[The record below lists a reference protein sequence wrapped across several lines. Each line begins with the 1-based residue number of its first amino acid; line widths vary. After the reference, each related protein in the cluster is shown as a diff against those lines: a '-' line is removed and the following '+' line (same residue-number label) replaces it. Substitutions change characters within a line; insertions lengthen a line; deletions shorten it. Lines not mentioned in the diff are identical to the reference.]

1 MSAVPA
7 DVHAN
12 QTTHMHIAEVTSH
25 YLSAPLT
32 SGRRLV
38 SSAGNYRSNQFS
50 HTSFLSKWI
59 FCTDCPFKCRW
70 MFIAY
75 FSFFSVPER
84 HVEQATRNALPSN
97 RMRSQ
102 ADPNVHTLLEG
113 NKLSNGKKILLN
125 KNSFITS
132 SLLLINSRITN
143 TGVL

>member
-1 MSAVPA
+1 
-7 DVHAN
+7 
-12 QTTHMHIAEVTSH
+12 
-25 YLSAPLT
+25 
-32 SGRRLV
+32 
-38 SSAGNYRSNQFS
+38 
-50 HTSFLSKWI
+50 
-59 FCTDCPFKCRW
+59 